1 MLSACPVPCAPC
13 RCRAPCRHF
22 PHTCLHTLPAGTF
35 LGAGQEQY
43 GGLAVALQAGA
54 FFVSGYYAFG
64 AFLDV
69 FRLLTVLVATYQF
82 NVNAGGAAES
92 G

>member
-1 MLSACPVPCAPC
+1 
-13 RCRAPCRHF
+13 
-22 PHTCLHTLPAGTF
+22 
-35 LGAGQEQY
+35 
-43 GGLAVALQAGA
+43 VALQAGA

-82 NVNAGGAAES
+82 NVNAGGAAEL